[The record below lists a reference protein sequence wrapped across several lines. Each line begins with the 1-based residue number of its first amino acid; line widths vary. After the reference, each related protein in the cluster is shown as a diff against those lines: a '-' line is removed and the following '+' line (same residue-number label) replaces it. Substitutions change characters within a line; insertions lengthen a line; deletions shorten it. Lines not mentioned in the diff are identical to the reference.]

1 MLSKEA
7 YLEQTEDA
15 VRKMFQV
22 VQEYRELFRSSLSP
36 VAVLRYSNEEDFDEE
51 YEKWR
56 SSPEI
61 EKKFAAAQLAK
72 EELDGKLFSLHVV
85 AGSILQIAYQAIA
98 MYQDEQEL
106 EERYQNLLDGMRKV
120 GNGAKKFF
128 AGRDVRNVPLGLV
141 VFAGRNQYNH
151 LDAGSDLMVLN
162 RNIFR
167 ALSHYEKEEYNYVNP
182 AFDLQNDNLLSYSS
196 NILSALEWDSFEQ
209 YQSDI
214 KNLLNVA

>member
-1 MLSKEA
+1 
-7 YLEQTEDA
+7 
-15 VRKMFQV
+15 MFQV